1 MENKIKKITIFLSIM
16 MAVSSIGL
24 SKSNRNTSKR
34 SVNSRECRDKTGKAI
49 KCITTLKS
57 STRNNK
63 SKTEQKNEGRRNNF
77 KSNTTISIKESERAT
92 SSR

>member
-24 SKSNRNTSKR
+24 SKSSKNTPKR
-34 SVNSRECRDKTGKAI
+34 SVNSRECRDKTGKTI

-63 SKTEQKNEGRRNNF
+63 SKTEQKNEVRRNNF
-77 KSNTTISIKESERAT
+77 KSNTAISPKKPERAT